1 MMPAPVVETSDIRV
15 LVVDD
20 HTATRSG
27 IKAILDAETGI
38 TVVGE
43 ATNVESAVSM
53 ADRRKPDVVVMD
65 LQLDGDMGGGFAATR
80 RVLDADPEVGV
91 MMFTAFGEHHLLTD
105 GLEAGA
111 RGFMVKDATPAE
123 MVRGVRIVA
132 DGGAYLDPS
141 LSADLLRGRGVGQIP
156 GLSGREREIL
166 AMLADGES
174 NREIAAKL
182 YLSTETV
189 RTHVRNAMRK
199 LDADTRTQAVALA
212 IRQRLIG

>member
-1 MMPAPVVETSDIRV
+1 MMPAVVAEASEIRV

-27 IKAILDAETGI
+27 IKAILDAEIGI

-80 RVLDADPEVGV
+80 RVLDADPKVGV

-132 DGGAYLDPS
+132 EGGAYLDPS
-141 LSADLLRGRGVGQIP
+141 LSADLLRGRGIGQLP
-156 GLSGREREIL
+156 GLSGPRAR
-166 AMLADGES
+166 DPG
-174 NREIAAKL
+174 
-182 YLSTETV
+182 
-189 RTHVRNAMRK
+189 
-199 LDADTRTQAVALA
+199 DAGRRRVEPRDRGQAVPLHRDRPHPRAKRHA
-212 IRQRLIG
+212 QA

>member
-1 MMPAPVVETSDIRV
+1 V

-27 IKAILDAETGI
+27 IKAILDSEIGI

-80 RVLDADPEVGV
+80 RVLDADPDVGV

-132 DGGAYLDPS
+132 EGGAYLDPS
-141 LSADLLRGRGVGQIP
+141 LSADLLRGRGIGQLP

-166 AMLADGES
+166 AMLYDRDMDVA
-174 NREIAAKL
+174 EIAGAL
-182 YLSTETV
+182 GIDPQTV
-189 RTHVRNAMRK
+189 RSAHHKAMIK
-199 LDADTRTQAVALA
+199 LRAHFKTDLDS
-212 IRQRLIG
+212 GG

>member
-1 MMPAPVVETSDIRV
+1 M

-27 IKAILDAETGI
+27 IKSILDAEIGI

-53 ADRRKPDVVVMD
+53 AARRKPDVVVMD
-65 LQLDGDMGGGFAATR
+65 LQLDGDDGGGFAATR
-80 RVLDADPEVGV
+80 RVLDADPKVGV

-105 GLEAGA
+105 GLGGGRPRLHGQGRHPRRDGAGCA
-111 RGFMVKDATPAE
+111 DCGRG
-123 MVRGVRIVA
+123 R
-132 DGGAYLDPS
+132 AYLDPS
-141 LSADLLRGRGVGQIP
+141 LSADLLRGRGIGQIP

>member
-1 MMPAPVVETSDIRV
+1 VAEASEIRV

-27 IKAILDAETGI
+27 IKAILDSEIGI

-80 RVLDADPEVGV
+80 RVLDADPDVGV

-132 DGGAYLDPS
+132 EGGAYLDPS
-141 LSADLLRGRGVGQIP
+141 LSADLLRGRGIGQIP
-156 GLSGREREIL
+156 GLSARER
-166 AMLADGES
+166 
-174 NREIAAKL
+174 
-182 YLSTETV
+182 
-189 RTHVRNAMRK
+189 
-199 LDADTRTQAVALA
+199 
-212 IRQRLIG
+212 

>member
-1 MMPAPVVETSDIRV
+1 VSDASEIRV

-27 IKAILDAETGI
+27 IKAILDSEIGI

-53 ADRRKPDVVVMD
+53 AARRKPDVVIMD

-132 DGGAYLDPS
+132 EGGSYLDPS
-141 LSADLLRGRGVGQIP
+141 LSADLLRGRGIGQIP
-156 GLSGREREIL
+156 GLSGRERETL
-166 AMLADGES
+166 AMLADGDS